1 MTAVEG
7 QLFDSIVY
15 GPVQSRR
22 LGRSLG
28 IDLTPRGCL
37 VCNFDCSY
45 CVPGEPVDER
55 CAPHWATPGDVASA
69 LRNALHEVGTL
80 DSITLS
86 GRGEPTLHP
95 RFPSVVAEVMAESRR
110 ARPLVPV
117 RILTNGSRTTDPI
130 VRRALDLL
138 DERIVTLDAAA
149 QRVDRPNP
157 RLPLSGRIQAFSML
171 RDFTVQACF
180 VDGEFCNVDER
191 SVADWV
197 ELLGELRPRAVQV
210 YTIDRPA
217 REKGVRPASAL
228 QLEAISR
235 LLREQTGLPVQLSN

>member
-1 MTAVEG
+1 
-7 QLFDSIVY
+7 
-15 GPVQSRR
+15 
-22 LGRSLG
+22 
-28 IDLTPRGCL
+28 
-37 VCNFDCSY
+37 
-45 CVPGEPVDER
+45 
-55 CAPHWATPGDVASA
+55 VASA
-69 LRNALHEVGTL
+69 LRNALNEVGEL

-95 RFPSVVAEVMAESRR
+95 RFPAVVAEVMGESRR

-138 DERIVTLDAAA
+138 DERIIALDAAA
-149 QRVDRPNP
+149 DRVDRPSAH
-157 RLPLSGRIQAFSML
+157 LPLGGRIQAFSML

-180 VDGEFCNVDER
+180 VDGDVGNVDER
-191 SVADWV
+191 SVTDWV
-197 ELLGELRPRAVQV
+197 ELLAELRPRAVQI

-217 REKGVRPASAL
+217 RETGVRPASAR

>member
-1 MTAVEG
+1 MEG
-7 QLFDSIVY
+7 ERFQDIVY

-37 VCNFDCSY
+37 VCNFDCAY

-55 CAPHWATPGDVASA
+55 CAPHWSTPGDVASA
-69 LRNALHEVGTL
+69 LRNALHEVGEL

-110 ARPLVPV
+110 ARPFVSV
-117 RILTNGSRTTDPI
+117 RILTNGSRTIDPV

-149 QRVDRPNP
+149 DRVDRPAA
-157 RLPLSGRIQAFSML
+157 RHPLGGRIQAFSML

-180 VDGEFCNVDER
+180 VDGEVGNVDER

-197 ELLGELRPRAVQV
+197 ELVGELRPRAVQV

-217 REKGVRPASAL
+217 RDKGVRPASPL

-235 LLREQTGLPVQLSN
+235 RLREQTGLPVQLAN

>member
-1 MTAVEG
+1 MASRDG
-7 QLFDSIVY
+7 IVY

-37 VCNFDCSY
+37 VCNFDCAY
-45 CVPGEPVDER
+45 CEPGQPVDER
-55 CAPHWATPGDVASA
+55 CAPHWATPGEVGSA
-69 LRNALHEVGTL
+69 LRNALHEVGSL

-95 RFPSVVAEVMAESRR
+95 HFPAVVAEVVAEARR

-117 RILTNGSRTTDPI
+117 RILTNGSRTTDPV

-149 QRVDRPNP
+149 ERVERPNA
-157 RLPLSGRIQAFSML
+157 RLPLGGRIQAFSML
-171 RDFTVQACF
+171 RDFTVQSCF
-180 VDGEFCNVDER
+180 VDGAVGNVDER

-197 ELLGELRPRAVQV
+197 ELMAELRPRAVQV

-217 REKGVRPASAL
+217 REEGVRPASPL
-228 QLEAISR
+228 RLEAISR
-235 LLREQTGLPVQLSN
+235 RLEEQTGLRVQLSS